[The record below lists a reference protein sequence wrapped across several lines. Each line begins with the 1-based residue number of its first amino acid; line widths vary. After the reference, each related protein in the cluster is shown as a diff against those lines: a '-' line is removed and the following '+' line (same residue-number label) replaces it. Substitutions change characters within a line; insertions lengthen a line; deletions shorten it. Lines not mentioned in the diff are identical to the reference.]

1 VPNIFNIWVYVDIS
15 ILALKVIIITR
26 KRWPIIKDIEED
38 ETVDNNKDLDEE
50 TLFVVSQTFKALSD
64 PTRIRILNLLF
75 LKEYSVNDIA
85 ENLHLRQSTVS
96 HQLRFLKNLRLVKY
110 RREGTTLY
118 YSHDDAHVMNMLKET
133 IDHACHH
140 WRKKYERTIY
150 RIQLNI
156 LICKY

>member
-1 VPNIFNIWVYVDIS
+1 M
-15 ILALKVIIITR
+15 
-26 KRWPIIKDIEED
+26 EEN
-38 ETVDNNKDLDEE
+38 ETVVNHKDLDEE
-50 TLFVVSQTFKALSD
+50 TLLVVSQTFKALSD

-110 RREGTTLY
+110 RRAGTTLY

-140 WRKKYERTIY
+140 
-150 RIQLNI
+150 
-156 LICKY
+156 